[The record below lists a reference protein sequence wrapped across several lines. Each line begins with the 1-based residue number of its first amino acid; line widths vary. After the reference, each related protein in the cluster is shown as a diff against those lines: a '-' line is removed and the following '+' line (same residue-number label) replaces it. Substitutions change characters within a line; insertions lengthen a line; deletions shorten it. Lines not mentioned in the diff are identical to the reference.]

1 MNRFSAAYLR
11 RKFPAL
17 QDIDDVIQESF
28 LKVLRARI
36 DGSLRSARG
45 FLFTAARQRGP
56 RCLSPSPTRISRD
69 HRSKMLRCAS
79 WKMDPVAEMVIR
91 DQELDLLAE
100 AIESLPSR
108 CRHVLKL
115 RKIYGLSHRE
125 IAEQLGI
132 SERTVNVQVGLGVRR
147 CADFFV
153 HGEYQRR
160 FRIRRDPYRERHR
173 RHNRAHRSRLV
184 RPTRRRL
191 DGSGDRK
198 TGRVDEKTD
207 PRHAAAFTALEIAS
221 RSLDRLASFRP
232 DTFSRPDPDL
242 PLVPRRLAARSDIRR
257 NRHWLPSRGAA
268 AAAALIFAFV
278 IRTSSNDP
286 SNPAHEQVST
296 TIGGF
301 HKRSL
306 SDGSVLELN
315 TDSRVEITYSRAY
328 RRIKLLQGEVYV
340 SVAKDASRPFIVTAG
355 KVATSA
361 PWNRFQCQASTGNR
375 GCAGHRRPDSAR

>member
-1 MNRFSAAYLR
+1 V
-11 RKFPAL
+11 KPA
-17 QDIDDVIQESF
+17 DDTIE
-28 LKVLRARI
+28 R
-36 DGSLRSARG
+36 
-45 FLFTAARQRGP
+45 TAAAWFG
-56 RCLSPSPTRISRD
+56 
-69 HRSKMLRCAS
+69 
-79 WKMDPVAEMVIR
+79 
-91 DQELDLLAE
+91 
-100 AIESLPSR
+100 
-108 CRHVLKL
+108 
-115 RKIYGLSHRE
+115 
-125 IAEQLGI
+125 
-132 SERTVNVQVGLGVRR
+132 
-147 CADFFV
+147 
-153 HGEYQRR
+153 
-160 FRIRRDPYRERHR
+160 RRDGGLTAAE
-173 RHNRAHRSRLV
+173 
-184 RPTRRRL
+184 T
-191 DGSGDRK
+191 
-198 TGRVDEKTD
+198 EKLAAWIEAD

-257 NRHWLPSRGAA
+257 NRHWLPWGAA

-278 IRTSSNDP
+278 IQTSSNDP

-355 KVATSA
+355 KVDVRAVGTAFNVRLRPETVDVLVTEGRIRLDESTRGHASPA
-361 PWNRFQCQASTGNR
+361 PGTTEPESTQVAAGERAVIPSEVTADRSLAASIQVEPVDRGEMGRLLAWQDKRLEFGPTPLRDIVAEFNRYNRHQLVVANEETGALSVGGTFRANEPETLVHLLQSSFGIVSEKHGR
-375 GCAGHRRPDSAR
+375 QTVLRRLP